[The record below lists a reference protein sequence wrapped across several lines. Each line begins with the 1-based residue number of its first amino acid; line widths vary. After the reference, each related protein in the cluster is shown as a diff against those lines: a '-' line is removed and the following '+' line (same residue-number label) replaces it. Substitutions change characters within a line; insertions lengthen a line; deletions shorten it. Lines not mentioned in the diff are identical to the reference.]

1 MSASSAEPIQI
12 LEFPTTLRAK
22 ISQKSVFS
30 RGDCARQLILARY
43 SQVLSYTRKSFLY
56 EGLGLTSLDR
66 HILVHLYFFS
76 LRRNQME
83 LCFSFLWHS
92 PPYLKFFGRR
102 AWTEDWRFGPGIC
115 NLLDLHLF
123 YCERRGFVHCSLADR
138 NVALGCSLIE
148 VTLAVWTRNIRKH
161 RATSINIRVLTSG
174 PRPLHFIIFVL
185 IGLTVGSHMLS
196 LSLGSYR
203 PNLYYFTFCLRPDK

>member
-1 MSASSAEPIQI
+1 MSASSAELIQL

-22 ISQKSVFS
+22 FSQINVSS
-30 RGDCARQLILARY
+30 RSECARQLIFARN
-43 SQVLSYTRKSFLY
+43 SQVLSYARKSLLY

-123 YCERRGFVHCSLADR
+123 YCERSGFVHCSLADR